1 MLSSLKDLLISD
13 DLLVG
18 ISELSKMSGTSPR
31 QLRYWEKKGFITSV
45 SKNAETSAP
54 RNYRLLTVIKV
65 ELMQRFLNEGFT
77 LQKANEKADKHLKKV
92 AHIRNVFAKNIRDVT
107 VINDRYTI
115 FTIGAFEP
123 NNELMAIVYDD
134 LEENLSYQLFDEQT
148 PINYQ
153 QLVEKNTTN
162 K

>member
-1 MLSSLKDLLISD
+1 MLNSLKDLLISD

-45 SKNAETSAP
+45 SKSTENSAP

-65 ELMQRFLNEGFT
+65 ELIQHFLMEGFS

-92 AHIRNVFAKNIRDVT
+92 AHIRNVFAKNIRDLAVL
-107 VINDRYTI
+107 NDRYTI
-115 FTIGAFEP
+115 FTIGVFEP
-123 NNELMAIVYDD
+123 NNELMAIIYDD
-134 LEENLSYQLFDEQT
+134 LTEKVSYQLFDEQT
-148 PINYQ
+148 SIDYQ
-153 QLVEKNTTN
+153 QLIEKMTTHN
-162 K
+162 